1 MIASIPYG
9 SSILD
14 HLSFEFIAFKDLSWG
29 TPKFLSS
36 YNCTTEY
43 FQKM

>member
-1 MIASIPYG
+1 MIASVPYS

-14 HLSFEFIAFKDLSWG
+14 HLSFEFLAFKDLSLG

-36 YNCTTEY
+36 YNSMTEY